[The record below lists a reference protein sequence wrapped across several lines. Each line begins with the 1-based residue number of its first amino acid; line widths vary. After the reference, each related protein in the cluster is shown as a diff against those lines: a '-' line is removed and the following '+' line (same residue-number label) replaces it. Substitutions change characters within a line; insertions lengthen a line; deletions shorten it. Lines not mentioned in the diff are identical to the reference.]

1 MAERSEVDGGA
12 LRGRPRRLRGEARLT
27 TRHPHLTSPSEE
39 GEELGSG
46 YLPSNQAVGEISG
59 SAVVTENLSPKSHDD
74 ILDAV
79 RWAVAEMAPLEI
91 VAGGTKRGWGKP
103 LRTNH
108 VLDLSAIAGIRL
120 YEPEELILQARAA
133 TPLAEVEAALAE
145 HGQQLAF
152 EPPDLGTLFGR
163 PAGQQ
168 TLGGALMANL
178 AGPRRIKAGAARDH
192 FLGFIGVSGRGE
204 TFKSGGRVMKNVTGY
219 DLCKLMA
226 GSFGTL
232 AVLSEVTVKVLPAGE
247 KTRTVLVA
255 GLDDERAAAA
265 MAAALNS
272 SHEVSGAAH
281 LPAGIAARSAV
292 GYMRDPGA
300 AVTAVRVEGPG
311 PSVEHRCAALRDL
324 LGAWGATEELH
335 GHNSATLWAEVR
347 DISFFAADQAKAIWR
362 LSAPPAAAAGFL
374 PDLVRDTGADYFSNW
389 GGGLIWLSASPDE
402 AAANRIR
409 AAADGC
415 GGHATLVRG
424 LDVLRAAV
432 PVFQPQPAP
441 VAALSERLRE
451 QFDPN
456 GVLNPGRMG

>member
-12 LRGRPRRLRGEARLT
+12 LRGRPRRLRGEARLA

-39 GEELGSG
+39 GEESGSG

-152 EPPDLGTLFGR
+152 EPPDLGPLFGR

-281 LPAGIAARSAV
+281 LPAGIAVRSAV
-292 GYMRDPGA
+292 GYVRDPGA

-324 LGAWGATEELH
+324 ARRLGRH
-335 GHNSATLWAEVR
+335 
-347 DISFFAADQAKAIWR
+347 
-362 LSAPPAAAAGFL
+362 
-374 PDLVRDTGADYFSNW
+374 
-389 GGGLIWLSASPDE
+389 
-402 AAANRIR
+402 
-409 AAADGC
+409 
-415 GGHATLVRG
+415 RG
-424 LDVLRAAV
+424 TAR
-432 PVFQPQPAP
+432 P
-441 VAALSERLRE
+441 
-451 QFDPN
+451 
-456 GVLNPGRMG
+456 

>member
-12 LRGRPRRLRGEARLT
+12 LRGRPRRLRGEARLA

-39 GEELGSG
+39 GEESGSG

-152 EPPDLGTLFGR
+152 EPPDLGPLFGR

-281 LPAGIAARSAV
+281 LPAGIAVRSAV
-292 GYMRDPGA
+292 GYVRDPGA

-311 PSVEHRCAALRDL
+311 PSVEHRCAALRTL

-347 DISFFAADQAKAIWR
+347 DVSFFAADQAKAIWR

-374 PDLVRDTGADYFSNW
+374 PGLVRDTGADYFSDW
-389 GGGLIWLSASPDE
+389 GGGLVWLSASPDE
-402 AAANRIR
+402 AVANRIR
-409 AAADGC
+409 AAADSC

-424 LDVLRAAV
+424 PDVLRAAI

>member
-12 LRGRPRRLRGEARLT
+12 LNSRQALPCGEARLAS
-27 TRHPHLTSPSEE
+27 RHPHLASPSEE
-39 GEELGSG
+39 GEESGSG
-46 YLPSNQAVGEISG
+46 NFPANRASGEISG
-59 SAVVTENLSPKSHDD
+59 TAAVTESLAPKSHDD

-79 RWAVAEMAPLEI
+79 RWAVAEAAPLEI
-91 VAGGTKRGWGKP
+91 AGGGTKRGWGKP

-108 VLDLSAIAGIRL
+108 VLDLSALAGIRL
-120 YEPEELILQARAA
+120 YEPEELILQAAAA

-145 HGQQLAF
+145 QGQQLAF
-152 EPPDLGTLFGR
+152 EPPDLGPLFGH

-168 TLGGALMANL
+168 TLGGAIVANL

-192 FLGFIGVSGRGE
+192 FLGFAGVSGRGE

-247 KTRTVLVA
+247 KTRTVLVY
-255 GLDDERAAAA
+255 GLDDGRAAAA

-281 LPAGIAARSAV
+281 LPAGIATQSAV
-292 GYMRDPGA
+292 GYVRDPGA

-311 PSVEHRCAALRDL
+311 PSVEHRCAALRTL
-324 LGAWGATEELH
+324 LAEWGSTEELH
-335 GHNSATLWAEVR
+335 GRNSAALWAEVR
-347 DISFFAADQAKAIWR
+347 DVACFAGDLTKAVWR
-362 LSAPPAAAAGFL
+362 LSAPPAAPAGFL
-374 PDLVRDTGADYFSNW
+374 NGLAEDLNADWFADW
-389 GGGLIWLSASPDE
+389 GGGLVWLSVPPTE
-402 AAANRIR
+402 AAARAIR
-409 AAADGC
+409 AAAESC
-415 GGHATLVRG
+415 AGHATLVRG
-424 LDVLRAAV
+424 PEDLRSAI
-432 PVFQPQPAP
+432 PVFHPPPPP
-441 VAALSERLRE
+441 VAALSERLRA
-451 QFDPN
+451 QFDPQ